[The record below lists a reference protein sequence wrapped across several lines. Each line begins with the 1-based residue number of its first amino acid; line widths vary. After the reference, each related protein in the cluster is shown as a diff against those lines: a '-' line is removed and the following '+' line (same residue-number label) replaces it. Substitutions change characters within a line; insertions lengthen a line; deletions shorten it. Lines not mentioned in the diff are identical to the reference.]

1 MKMVEGDNQIEYKL
15 EDVLTDK
22 DVDCIINKSLKN
34 GLDWQVVHYVVKP
47 VVNES
52 TGFVGEYFKVKLQV
66 EADGDSVTLKLFVKR
81 VPRTNQPKADFIN
94 DNHFYKREAL
104 VYQLIEELTAIEGPL
119 IWCTKA
125 LVHNENLLVMAD
137 LRSLGYSPRPQTET
151 LDLAHALVTVAS
163 AARFHAAI
171 ANYET
176 RKSSQHLAPWTI
188 SQEYSNILGE
198 PTFKDTLWMRCAVK
212 LTANLLK
219 TFSNQHNNIDN
230 LESKLQKLFLQACD
244 DMKEYENTLNVLI
257 HKDLWI
263 NNIMFRYEDGV
274 PVNALLIDYQCIRY
288 GPPSF
293 DLMIFLYCSTSRSFR
308 EQYEKKVFHQYF
320 SVFVD
325 NLEEATK
332 QRLVELKYD
341 EKEFLRWCERSRM
354 FGALIAIGIFPYILM
369 DPTAAKKT
377 YDDPETYDEYLVV
390 DRTKPVVAH
399 CRQNAV
405 YRQRQLELC
414 EEFVERYAGK

>member
-1 MKMVEGDNQIEYKL
+1 MTGGDRIQCKL
-15 EDVLTDK
+15 EDVLTEK
-22 DVDCIINKSLKN
+22 QLKN
-34 GLDWQVVHYVVKP
+34 IMRQLLKNELHWKVIHSDVKSAAS
-47 VVNES
+47 ES
-52 TGFVGEYFKVKLQV
+52 SGFLGEYFQ
-66 EADGDSVTLKLFVKR
+66 VTLVARAGGVSETFKLFVKR
-81 VPRTNQPKADFIN
+81 VPVKNQPKADFISTN
-94 DNHFYKREAL
+94 NFYKREAL
-104 VYQLIEELTAIEGPL
+104 VYGLINKLTDSDDPFP
-119 IWCTKA
+119 WCTRA
-125 LVHNENLLVMAD
+125 LVHDEYILVMKD
-137 LRSLGYSPRPQTET
+137 LRSLGYSPRPQAET
-151 LDLAHALVTVAS
+151 LDLPHVLTTVTSV
-163 AARFHAAI
+163 ARFHAAI

-176 RKSSQHLAPWTI
+176 RKTNENKTPWNI
-188 SQEYSNILGE
+188 NQEYSEILVE
-198 PTFKDTLWMRCAVK
+198 PNFNDSPWMTCTVK

-219 TFSNQHNNIDN
+219 TFSNKYNN
-230 LESKLQKLFLQACD
+230 LEDLEVKLWKLFLKACD

-341 EKEFLRWCERSRM
+341 EEEFLRWCERSRM

-414 EEFVERYAGK
+414 EEFVERYVEK